1 MQPFAT
7 KCLLLLGNNFFHP
20 NIILTMQSISKTL
33 MLAGIFLLAS
43 FSLHAQDDGP
53 PAGGPPAAAK
63 PAAGKGNKPK
73 PYAELITDKAV
84 TKSGMFKVHFLDDKY
99 YFEIPN
105 EMLGRE
111 ILVVNHIAKAPA
123 DMRSGFFGYAGDQIG
138 QNVIRFDKGPN
149 DKIFLRKLSF
159 SEYTPD
165 STSSMFAAVN
175 NSNIQPIAEAF
186 DVKAYAPESK
196 GSVIDVTDFIGGDND
211 ILFFRSAAKR
221 VSQIGNL
228 QKEKSYIVDVN
239 AFPMNLVINTVKTHA
254 RTSSSTPGGPPTPGS
269 STETFTMEMSNSLVL
284 LPEKPMQPRY
294 YDPRIGYFAVGYTD
308 FDLNPQ
314 GIEAVRMIK
323 RWRLEPKDEDMEK
336 YKRGELVEPKKPIV
350 FYIDPTTP
358 EKWVP
363 YLMQGVDD
371 WKTAYEK
378 AGFKNAIMA
387 KRAPTPEEDPEW
399 SLLDARYSAII
410 YKPSTI
416 PNASGPST
424 ADPRSGE
431 IVESRINWY
440 HNVMLLLRNW
450 YFVQCAP
457 LDPGAQMMTFDD
469 ELMGQLIR
477 FVSSHE
483 VGHTLGLRHNHGSSS
498 TVPVDSLRS
507 KAWVE
512 ANGHT
517 PSIMDY
523 ARFNYVA
530 QPEDNVGR
538 VGLFPRIGDYD
549 DWAIEWGYRLFP
561 EFSSADAERGHLNK
575 WTIEKLKNKR
585 LWFGTES
592 NPDDPRSQAEQVGD
606 DAMKASEYGI
616 KNLKRIVPNL
626 MTWTKEPNESYGNLK
641 IMYDQVTGQF
651 NRYNN
656 HVAKY
661 VGGIMETPKMVE
673 ESGPVYE
680 LVSKAEQRRA
690 VDYLNRNLFATPT
703 WLLDK
708 NILNKTGDKALSV
721 TAGLQNGVLQ
731 RLLSA
736 RTLGKLV
743 DAEAEAGSNA
753 YRINDLLNDLRNGIW
768 SEVPLNQPI
777 SVYRRQ
783 LQKTYVEA
791 LNAVLNPA
799 PPAAASASGF
809 TFSFGPPVD
818 TDKTDVKA
826 AVRAHIV
833 NLRTQVLTAA
843 GTATDAMTK
852 AHLREM
858 AARMDKALDPK
869 A

>member
-1 MQPFAT
+1 
-7 KCLLLLGNNFFHP
+7 
-20 NIILTMQSISKTL
+20 MQSISKTL

-239 AFPMNLVINTVKTHA
+239 AFPVNLVIRTVKTHA

-358 EKWVP
+358 EKWIP

-371 WKTAYEK
+371 WKTAFEK

-530 QPEDNVGR
+530 QPEDKVGR

-708 NILNKTGDKALSV
+708 NILNKTGDKPLSV

-731 RLLSA
+731 RLLGA

-743 DAEAEAGSNA
+743 DAEAEASSNA
-753 YRINDLLNDLRNGIW
+753 YRINDLLSDLRNGIW

-783 LQKTYVEA
+783 LQKTYVDA
-791 LNAVLNPA
+791 LDAVLNPA

-818 TDKTDVKA
+818 TDKADVKA

-833 NLRTQVLTAA
+833 NLRAQVLTAA

>member
-1 MQPFAT
+1 MCT
-7 KCLLLLGNNFFHP
+7 LVGILLLTSL
-20 NIILTMQSISKTL
+20 
-33 MLAGIFLLAS
+33 
-43 FSLHAQDDGP
+43 SLHAQDDGP
-53 PAGGPPAAAK
+53 PAGGPPAGAK
-63 PAAGKGNKPK
+63 PAAGKSNKPK
-73 PYAELITDKAV
+73 PYADLITDKAV
-84 TKSGMFKVHFLDDKY
+84 TKNGMFKVHFLDDKY

-138 QNVIRFDKGPN
+138 QNVIRFEKGPN
-149 DKIFLRKLSF
+149 DKIFMRKISF

-165 STSSMFAAVN
+165 STSSMFASVN

-186 DVKAYAPESK
+186 DVKAYSPEGA
-196 GSVIDVTDFIGGDND
+196 GSVIDMTDFISGDND

-221 VSQIGNL
+221 ASQIGNL

-239 AFPMNLVINTVKTHA
+239 TFPVNLVIKTVKTHA

-294 YDPRIGYFAVGYTD
+294 YDPRVGYFAMGYTD

-314 GIEAVRMIK
+314 GVESVRMIK
-323 RWRLEPKDEDMEK
+323 RWRLEPKDEDIEK

-371 WKTAYEK
+371 WKTAFEK

-399 SLLDARYSAII
+399 SLLDTRYSAII

-450 YFVQCAP
+450 YFVQCAAI
-457 LDPGAQMMTFDD
+457 DPGAQMMTFDD

-538 VGLFPRIGDYD
+538 NGLFPRIGDYD

-561 EFSSADAERGHLNK
+561 EFNSAEAEKGHLNK

-626 MTWTKEPNESYGNLK
+626 MTWTKESNESYGNLK

-673 ESGPVYE
+673 ESGAVYE

-690 VDYLNRNLFATPT
+690 VDYLNRNLFTTPT

-708 NILNKTGDKALSV
+708 NILSKTGDKPLTI
-721 TAGLQNGVLQ
+721 TASLQNSMLQ
-731 RLLSA
+731 RLLGA

-743 DAEAEAGSNA
+743 DAEAEAGATA
-753 YRINDLLNDLRNGIW
+753 YRITDLLSDLRNGIW

-783 LQKTYVEA
+783 LQKTYVDA
-791 LNAVLNPA
+791 LNTLLNP
-799 PPAAASASGF
+799 PPATPSTGSGF

-818 TDKTDVKA
+818 TDKADVKA

-833 NLRTQVLTAA
+833 NLRAQVTTAA
-843 GTATDAMTK
+843 GVVTDSMTK

-858 AARMDKALDPK
+858 AARMDKALNPK
-869 A
+869 D

>member
-1 MQPFAT
+1 
-7 KCLLLLGNNFFHP
+7 
-20 NIILTMQSISKTL
+20 MQSISKTL

-63 PAAGKGNKPK
+63 PAAGKSNKPK

-165 STSSMFAAVN
+165 STSSMFASVN

-239 AFPMNLVINTVKTHA
+239 TFPVNLVIRTVKTHA
-254 RTSSSTPGGPPTPGS
+254 RTSSTTPGGPPTPGS

-294 YDPRIGYFAVGYTD
+294 YDPRVGYFAVGYTD

-314 GIEAVRMIK
+314 GIESVRMIK

-358 EKWVP
+358 EKWIP

-530 QPEDNVGR
+530 QPEDKIER
-538 VGLFPRIGDYD
+538 IGLFPRIGDYD

-561 EFSSADAERGHLNK
+561 EFNSAEAEKGHLNK
-575 WTIEKLKNKR
+575 WVIEKLKNKR

-626 MTWTKEPNESYGNLK
+626 MTWTKEPNETYGNLK

-708 NILNKTGDKALSV
+708 NILNKTGDKPLSV

-731 RLLSA
+731 RLLGA

-753 YRINDLLNDLRNGIW
+753 YRINDLLNDLRNSIW

-783 LQKTYVEA
+783 LQKTYVDA

-799 PPAAASASGF
+799 PPAASASSGF

-818 TDKTDVKA
+818 TDKADVKA